1 MSKTSPMKPGDLSP
15 RAQYLIERHGSV
27 ILIWL
32 LFMFLSW
39 TRNSASLLR
48 GELPGNDDYMR
59 MAEIRD
65 WLGGQSWFDL
75 HQYRL
80 NPVEPLN
87 AHWSRISDVLIGGPI
102 KVLTPILGP
111 AKAELAIIIAYP
123 SILLLIYLYLATAIA
138 RKLSDNRAVPLIAA
152 FMLVLSFGALA
163 QFGMGRIDHHGL
175 QIVMALATCWFII
188 TSKNNPNALIY
199 AGILCGFGLY
209 VGIESA
215 PYVAAACI
223 AVSLIWVFAED
234 EAARKLRVFGLALA
248 LTTLLS
254 LLVSTTPEN
263 WFAPSCDALSVVYTQ
278 LTLLIA
284 VILWGLSF
292 AGRTIKTPMTRFF
305 LAGAFGAAALL
316 ITIVLYPQC
325 LKGPYAGLD
334 SRLVEIWLSNVAEA
348 KNFAKFV
355 RADLATGIATI
366 VLPMLAILAYVFVSK
381 KQGGLLGLRH
391 RTLIL
396 FVIMTLFAGLLQARL
411 MFFATALSIPLA
423 TLLLINTLQWAG
435 RFKSKPKKLLVSIGL
450 VIAMTPVTL
459 PLIILALSKQKP
471 ETVSE
476 STELQCISQPVLA
489 HLNALPPGTAL
500 TQIDLGAPV
509 LHFTKLSVTSAPY
522 HRNASGILAALDMFI
537 EDEVVAKKAVT
548 DMKADYVIA
557 CRNSNETNLMLKY
570 GPNGMLAQLIAGKT
584 PTWLEAVDIG
594 SGDELLVYRVVR
606 PQP

>member
-1 MSKTSPMKPGDLSP
+1 MKPGDLSP

-305 LAGAFGAAALL
+305 LA
-316 ITIVLYPQC
+316 
-325 LKGPYAGLD
+325 
-334 SRLVEIWLSNVAEA
+334 
-348 KNFAKFV
+348 
-355 RADLATGIATI
+355 
-366 VLPMLAILAYVFVSK
+366 
-381 KQGGLLGLRH
+381 
-391 RTLIL
+391 
-396 FVIMTLFAGLLQARL
+396 
-411 MFFATALSIPLA
+411 
-423 TLLLINTLQWAG
+423 
-435 RFKSKPKKLLVSIGL
+435 
-450 VIAMTPVTL
+450 
-459 PLIILALSKQKP
+459 
-471 ETVSE
+471 
-476 STELQCISQPVLA
+476 
-489 HLNALPPGTAL
+489 
-500 TQIDLGAPV
+500 
-509 LHFTKLSVTSAPY
+509 
-522 HRNASGILAALDMFI
+522 
-537 EDEVVAKKAVT
+537 
-548 DMKADYVIA
+548 
-557 CRNSNETNLMLKY
+557 
-570 GPNGMLAQLIAGKT
+570 
-584 PTWLEAVDIG
+584 
-594 SGDELLVYRVVR
+594 
-606 PQP
+606 